1 MADILIKGM
10 ELPKDGHYY
19 LEVFTDGEI
28 RRCDNVAEGFV
39 NTDSEA
45 IALPE
50 HGRLGDLDEM
60 ISDCDKMAEY
70 CKKNGNMNGYDKWQ
84 RFSAY
89 IDEAPVIVEATE

>member
-10 ELPKDGHYY
+10 EMPKEMECVEILFFYNGHCAFRKH
-19 LEVFTDGEI
+19 ERDEWV
-28 RRCDNVAEGFV
+28 
-39 NTDSEA
+39 EA
-45 IALPE
+45 WAVALPE

-70 CKKNGNMNGYDKWQ
+70 CKKNGNMYGYDKWQ
-84 RFSAY
+84 RFSAC